1 MRVLLVE
8 DSSSISEYVRVCLQD
23 EAYTVDDVN
32 TLGDAEAALKTTTFD
47 VVILDLTL
55 PDGDGLDLLKGLRS
69 SGNAVPVL
77 VLTARDELDQRV
89 NGLNAGADD
98 YLTKPFAVEELKARI
113 RALLRRPENV
123 LATTLTAGNVTFD
136 SNTRE
141 VRVDGEIIKISRR
154 ELALLEQLMRR
165 FDHVVSKDTLETH
178 LYGYD
183 DEVSQNSLE
192 ASVSRLRKR
201 LGNSN
206 ASIKIKTLRGI
217 GYLLTNDQNH

>member
-123 LATTLTAGNVTFD
+123 LATTLTAGSVTFD